1 MSRLIPQLSRKQ
13 QPPRLKS
20 NDNQRTHTSRYPSY
34 NCVSNKP
41 ARLIY
46 TTNMSAS
53 AVPAYRHNSASPPV
67 SSRKAVKASASA
79 SASSSRPPTRSSQD
93 LYYGHEETAVLAARF
108 ITHLFQC
115 PNIPAPSAP
124 GAPTPTLAHFVAYA
138 LHRTRLPSV
147 VTFAAL
153 LLLQRLKK
161 RYPAARGS
169 SGHRLFISAFMIA
182 SKVICDDTYS
192 NQSWGIVAQKMFAL
206 KEINQMERE
215 MCGYLEWNL
224 NFGEREML
232 EFEMDLRALHGPRAV
247 ARASSGS
254 SGRSEIAMADSPCE
268 SYPTPETTPDPQVSS
283 RPIRPVP
290 SPYKTRS
297 YSHVPPMV
305 PAFPSPPLSPH
316 HAHLSPQPPRL
327 SSANSSLQS
336 SPASD
341 DCKTPS
347 PITVMATT
355 RSIPCTKS
363 FDMAKAFEAS
373 ARTQGVSFVRR
384 GDDGVTV
391 W

>member
-1 MSRLIPQLSRKQ
+1 MS
-13 QPPRLKS
+13 
-20 NDNQRTHTSRYPSY
+20 TS
-34 NCVSNKP
+34 
-41 ARLIY
+41 A
-46 TTNMSAS
+46 
-53 AVPAYRHNSASPPV
+53 AVPAYRSNSASPSS
-67 SSRKAVKASASA
+67 SSRKAAKASATA
-79 SASSSRPPTRSSQD
+79 SAPSSRAPTRSSQD
-93 LYYGHEETAVLAARF
+93 PYYGHEETAVMAARF

-115 PNIPAPSAP
+115 PNIPTATSP
-124 GAPTPTLAHFVAYA
+124 GAPTPSLAHFVAYA
-138 LHRTRLPSV
+138 LHRTRLPSI

-224 NFGEREML
+224 NVSGPEVI
-232 EFEMDLRALHGPRAV
+232 EFEAKIRAEHGPKAASRA
-247 ARASSGS
+247 GS
-254 SGRSEIAMADSPCE
+254 SSSLVSEPSVVVTAAPAKL
-268 SYPTPETTPDPQVSS
+268 YPTPETTPDPQVSS

-290 SPYKTRS
+290 SPYKNRS
-297 YSHVPPMV
+297 YQTSSSSSSSSSAS
-305 PAFPSPPLSPH
+305 AFPSPPTSPAH
-316 HAHLSPQPPRL
+316 HLSPQPPQFA
-327 SSANSSLQS
+327 SSANSSLVS

-347 PITVMATT
+347 PVTVASSKSSS
-355 RSIPCTKS
+355 RLPHHPHPKS
-363 FDMAKAFEAS
+363 FDMTRAFEG
-373 ARTQGVSFVRR
+373 RTRSHAVNVHLTGEPIHV
-384 GDDGVTV
+384 GG

>member
-1 MSRLIPQLSRKQ
+1 
-13 QPPRLKS
+13 
-20 NDNQRTHTSRYPSY
+20 
-34 NCVSNKP
+34 
-41 ARLIY
+41 
-46 TTNMSAS
+46 MSA
-53 AVPAYRHNSASPPV
+53 ATAPAPAAYRHTSASPSS
-67 SSRKAVKASASA
+67 SSRKAVKASATA
-79 SASSSRPPTRSSQD
+79 TASSSRPPTRSSQD
-93 LYYGHEETAVLAARF
+93 AFYGHEETAVMSARF
-108 ITHLFQC
+108 ITSLFQC
-115 PNIPAPSAP
+115 PNIPSPTAP

-182 SKVICDDTYS
+182 SKIICDDTYS

-224 NFGEREML
+224 NFGEREMAD
-232 EFEMDLRALHGPRAV
+232 FEAATRIEHGPEAV
-247 ARASSGS
+247 VRASSGS
-254 SGRSEIAMADSPCE
+254 SGRSEASYVAPPPKA
-268 SYPTPETTPDPQVSS
+268 YPTPENTPNPQLSA

-290 SPYKTRS
+290 SPYKTRVYQHS
-297 YSHVPPMV
+297 SASAA
-305 PAFPSPPLSPH
+305 AFPSPPPSPTH
-316 HAHLSPQPPRL
+316 GEPPHL

-347 PITVMATT
+347 PVAVTAITRGPHPHA
-355 RSIPCTKS
+355 KS
-363 FDMAKAFEAS
+363 FEMTKAFD
-373 ARTQGVSFVRR
+373 VSSYHIRR
-384 GDDGVTV
+384 GGDDGIVA

>member
-1 MSRLIPQLSRKQ
+1 M
-13 QPPRLKS
+13 
-20 NDNQRTHTSRYPSY
+20 
-34 NCVSNKP
+34 
-41 ARLIY
+41 
-46 TTNMSAS
+46 S
-53 AVPAYRHNSASPPV
+53 AVPAYRSNSASPS

-79 SASSSRPPTRSSQD
+79 SASSSRPPRSHD
-93 LYYGHEETAVLAARF
+93 PFYGHEETALMAARF
-108 ITHLFQC
+108 ITNLFQC
-115 PNIPAPSAP
+115 PNIPTATAP

-138 LHRTRLPSV
+138 LHRTRLPSI

-224 NFGEREML
+224 NVGGEEVL
-232 EFEMDLRALHGPRAV
+232 DFEARIRSEHGPRASARSALPPTSSPVESMVPSAV
-247 ARASSGS
+247 AR
-254 SGRSEIAMADSPCE
+254 P
-268 SYPTPETTPDPQVSS
+268 YPTPDTTPDPTN

-290 SPYKTRS
+290 SPYKPRAYQHET
-297 YSHVPPMV
+297 
-305 PAFPSPPLSPH
+305 AFLSPPISPEHHASPH
-316 HAHLSPQPPRL
+316 FT
-327 SSANSSLQS
+327 SSADSSLAS

-347 PITVMATT
+347 PVTVTARAT
-355 RSIPCTKS
+355 RPSKG
-363 FDMAKAFEAS
+363 FDMTQVFDT
-373 ARTQGVSFVRR
+373 ARSRSHAVNVGLTGEPLWRV
-384 GDDGVTV
+384 
-391 W
+391 

>member
-1 MSRLIPQLSRKQ
+1 
-13 QPPRLKS
+13 
-20 NDNQRTHTSRYPSY
+20 
-34 NCVSNKP
+34 
-41 ARLIY
+41 
-46 TTNMSAS
+46 MSAS
-53 AVPAYRHNSASPPV
+53 AIPAYRHNSASPPV

-93 LYYGHEETAVLAARF
+93 PYYGHEETAVLAARF

-115 PNIPAPSAP
+115 PNVPAPSTP
-124 GAPTPTLAHFVAYA
+124 GAPTPALAHFVAYA

-153 LLLQRLKK
+153 LLLQRLKR

-192 NQSWGIVAQKMFAL
+192 NQSWGIVAQKMFTL

-215 MCGYLEWNL
+215 MCGYLEWHL
-224 NFGEREML
+224 NFGDREML
-232 EFEMDLRALHGPRAV
+232 DFETDLRSVHGPKAMT
-247 ARASSGS
+247 RASSGS
-254 SGRSEIAMADSPCE
+254 SGRPDIGFADSPCK
-268 SYPTPETTPDPQVSS
+268 SYPTPEATPDPQVSS

-290 SPYKTRS
+290 SPYKSRF
-297 YSHVPPMV
+297 YSHVPPMA
-305 PAFPSPPLSPH
+305 PAFPSPPPSPH
-316 HAHLSPQPPRL
+316 HVHLSPQPPHL
-327 SSANSSLQS
+327 SSASSSLQS

-347 PITVMATT
+347 PITMMATA

-363 FDMAKAFEAS
+363 FGMTKAFEAS
-373 ARTQGVSFVRR
+373 VRTQGVSVVRR
-384 GDDGVTV
+384 GDDAVTV

>member
-1 MSRLIPQLSRKQ
+1 M
-13 QPPRLKS
+13 PRLPQFRKPS
-20 NDNQRTHTSRYPSY
+20 ASTLHPPDTQPQRVYPARSTSY
-34 NCVSNKP
+34 NEAFPAPKPP
-41 ARLIY
+41 ARIS
-46 TTNMSAS
+46 NMSAP
-53 AVPAYRHNSASPPV
+53 VPVYRHTSASPPS
-67 SSRKAVKASASA
+67 SSRKAVKASATA
-79 SASSSRPPTRSSQD
+79 TASSSRPPTRSEQTF
-93 LYYGHEETAVLAARF
+93 YGHEETAVMAARF
-108 ITHLFQC
+108 ITSLFQC
-115 PNIPAPSAP
+115 PNIPSPTVP

-182 SKVICDDTYS
+182 SKIICDDTYS

-224 NFGEREML
+224 NFDEREMAD
-232 EFEMDLRALHGPRAV
+232 FEASTRTEHGPEAV
-247 ARASSGS
+247 VRASSGS
-254 SGRSEIAMADSPCE
+254 SGRSEASFVAPPAK
-268 SYPTPETTPDPQVSS
+268 SYPTPENTPNPQVST

-290 SPYKTRS
+290 SPYKTRVYQHS
-297 YSHVPPMV
+297 QASAA
-305 PAFPSPPLSPH
+305 AFPSPPPSPTH
-316 HAHLSPQPPRL
+316 GEPPHL

-347 PITVMATT
+347 PVAVTATN
-355 RSIPCTKS
+355 RGPHPHAKS
-363 FDMAKAFEAS
+363 FDMTKAFEVS
-373 ARTQGVSFVRR
+373 PYDIGRQG
-384 GDDGVTV
+384 GDDGIVV

>member
-1 MSRLIPQLSRKQ
+1 MS
-13 QPPRLKS
+13 
-20 NDNQRTHTSRYPSY
+20 TS
-34 NCVSNKP
+34 
-41 ARLIY
+41 
-46 TTNMSAS
+46 T
-53 AVPAYRHNSASPPV
+53 AVPAYRSNSASPPS
-67 SSRKAVKASASA
+67 SSRKAAKASATA
-79 SASSSRPPTRSSQD
+79 SAPSSRAPTRSSQD
-93 LYYGHEETAVLAARF
+93 PYYGHEETAVMSARF

-115 PNIPAPSAP
+115 PNIPSATSP

-138 LHRTRLPSV
+138 LHRTRLPSI

-224 NFGEREML
+224 NVSGPEVL
-232 EFEMDLRALHGPRAV
+232 EFEVKVRAEHGPKAI
-247 ARASSGS
+247 AQATSSS
-254 SGRSEIAMADSPCE
+254 SSSSTSEPSVVISAPSK

-290 SPYKTRS
+290 SPYKVRS
-297 YSHVPPMV
+297 YQTTAATSAN
-305 PAFPSPPLSPH
+305 AFPSPPTSPAH
-316 HAHLSPQPPRL
+316 HLSPQPPHFA
-327 SSANSSLQS
+327 SSANSSLVS

-347 PITVMATT
+347 PVTVTSSKSSS
-355 RSIPCTKS
+355 RLPHHSHPKS
-363 FDMAKAFEAS
+363 FDMTRAFEG
-373 ARTQGVSFVRR
+373 RTRAHAVNVHLTGEPIHV
-384 GDDGVTV
+384 GG

>member
-1 MSRLIPQLSRKQ
+1 
-13 QPPRLKS
+13 
-20 NDNQRTHTSRYPSY
+20 
-34 NCVSNKP
+34 
-41 ARLIY
+41 
-46 TTNMSAS
+46 
-53 AVPAYRHNSASPPV
+53 
-67 SSRKAVKASASA
+67 
-79 SASSSRPPTRSSQD
+79 
-93 LYYGHEETAVLAARF
+93 
-108 ITHLFQC
+108 
-115 PNIPAPSAP
+115 
-124 GAPTPTLAHFVAYA
+124 
-138 LHRTRLPSV
+138 
-147 VTFAAL
+147 
-153 LLLQRLKK
+153 
-161 RYPAARGS
+161 
-169 SGHRLFISAFMIA
+169 MIA
-182 SKVICDDTYS
+182 SKVVCDDTYS

-254 SGRSEIAMADSPCE
+254 SGRSEIAMADSPCK
-268 SYPTPETTPDPQVSS
+268 SYPTPETTPDSQVSS